1 MKLQIVKSNHI
12 KSRRFVIY
20 GPPGAG
26 KTRFAATYSQMWGK
40 ESHLSDMLWIPLDIG
55 ALDTL
60 HKESVSVDALDLR
73 TEMDSTDF
81 IKEFLKDLP
90 KYLPKGGATKS
101 GYKTVVVDTPSPFD
115 DAARRAYASAIAEDG
130 RRGWGLV
137 SNAHSELVYHVG
149 QFAAGLE
156 IIFCMHAQAVQEQV
170 ASNNASDATKA
181 SVENARR
188 KITAM
193 GIEEIIPAVT
203 GKGLKAYV
211 DDASLVSAIIKEHKQ
226 VPGKKLPVEVRTF
239 LPSGSSEFTGKSRLT
254 SSDPIVLSDTTTMR
268 SIVSSIIK
276 E

>member
-137 SNAHSELVYHVG
+137 SNAHSELVY
-149 QFAAGLE
+149 
-156 IIFCMHAQAVQEQV
+156 QAVQEQV